1 MARTIAS
8 RAGGRTNR
16 RFLLIALLLSGL
28 SAALLYAALSSK
40 SSDGGAGGG
49 GGTTTVVVAKAPI
62 GASAVIDA
70 SMLTTSKVDGDDL
83 ILGAFINP
91 EDAVGKITKYPI
103 EANQQIIASAVID
116 KAAPGAESALAIV
129 VPTGKRAMSIEA
141 SQVGNAGGL
150 ILPGDYVDLVW
161 TCCDRPVLSKTI
173 ARNIQVAAVAQ
184 AIGVGAAGTEPG
196 ENPVKAGDPEPNPEA
211 VTITLLVTPVEAQ
224 QIFLAESFGKIR
236 ADLRSV
242 GDADTS
248 DSGVT
253 LITDAALLPIEA
265 VAALPDELK
274 PEGYKPAGG
283 R

>member
-8 RAGGRTNR
+8 GAGGRTNR
-16 RFLLIALLLSGL
+16 RFLLIAVLLAGL
-28 SAALLYAALSSK
+28 SAALVYATISAQ
-40 SSDGGAGGG
+40 SSDGGSGGG
-49 GGTTTVVVAKAPI
+49 GGSTTVVVAKAPI
-62 GASAVIDA
+62 AASSVIDA
-70 SMLTTSKVDGDDL
+70 SMLTTSKVDGDDVV
-83 ILGAFINP
+83 LGAFISP

-161 TCCDRPVLSKTI
+161 TCCDRAVVSKTI

-184 AIGVGAAGTEPG
+184 AIGVGAAGATPG

-224 QIFLAESFGKIR
+224 QIFLAESTGQIR

-242 GDADTS
+242 GDADTA

-253 LITDAALLPIEA
+253 LITDPALLPIEA
-265 VAALPDELK
+265 VAGLPDELK
-274 PEGYKPAGG
+274 PDGYKPAGG